1 MWFVPLVA
9 QDSINTSY
17 YWESIKESE
26 KQMLNCSLSYYQ
38 WIIFAKS
45 TRDYKSECERRKNYF
60 KETLGC
66 FQK

>member
-45 TRDYKSECERRKNYF
+45 TTRLQIWMWKKKILF
-60 KETLGC
+60 
-66 FQK
+66 